1 MKKAGI
7 LYNARIAESEGF
19 ARSLQSF
26 LKEKKVDSWLCPASD
41 ENSARKR
48 LSGTA
53 VIISLGG
60 DGTILRVARLA
71 SPAGIPILGINMGT
85 LGFTTEFPASE
96 AMDKIPDLMNGAG
109 WIDER
114 AMIEVE
120 LPLHSDFITAHALND
135 VVVGRGSVIRV
146 IKIKANINGQPV
158 ASYTTDGVVVA
169 TATGSTA
176 YSLAAGGP
184 MLFPN
189 AREFVLT
196 PLVPI
201 KGPSPSLVMPDDTEV
216 ELAVQT
222 AHEARVSIDG
232 QVELSLRNVDTIKIR
247 RSPLVTR
254 LLRIQPRS
262 SYYQILL
269 KKLSIG
275 RDTEK

>member
-7 LYNARIAESEGF
+7 LYNARIAESEEF
-19 ARSLQSF
+19 ARNLQGF

-41 ENSARKR
+41 ENTASKR

-96 AMDKIPDLMNGAG
+96 AMDRIPDLMNGAG

-114 AMIEVE
+114 AMLEVE

-196 PLVPI
+196 PLIPI

-222 AHEARVSIDG
+222 AHESRVSIDG
-232 QVELSLRNVDTIKIR
+232 QVEVSLRNVDTIKIR

-254 LLRIQPRS
+254 LLRLQPRS